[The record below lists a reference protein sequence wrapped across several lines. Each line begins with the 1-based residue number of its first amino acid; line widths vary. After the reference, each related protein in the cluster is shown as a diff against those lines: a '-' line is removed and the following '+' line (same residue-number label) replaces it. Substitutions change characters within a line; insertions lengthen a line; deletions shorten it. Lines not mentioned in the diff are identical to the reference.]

1 MQRILICEPQCRGS
15 EHADFNAAL
24 LRTIELAFPGAR
36 VWFAAEPD
44 HLRWVRSRV
53 QGDDDAFGWLEYEI
67 PPRAATWLGR
77 NGPRGL
83 RAAHRFWSKVRALAE
98 TRQADLLVL
107 ASITAPGLTAW
118 KASLRDDDP
127 PTLIIPH
134 GILASLDGVG
144 ALDRARAMLLRG
156 LFRWRASAPVRYVA
170 LGGSIHAAL
179 IGIDPRVAEAFS
191 TLDIPNLWTTDAPAA
206 GGAPSTASFG
216 YFGVAAKG
224 YAAFERLA
232 EGVRREHPATE
243 FRLIGFHDEPLAAA
257 EYARRAS
264 TITHAVWTGEPE
276 HYRLTAS
283 ASYIDA
289 IAFGKP
295 VIAMRNAYV
304 EHYFSQLGDIGYL
317 CDSEAAMLETLAAIA
332 SEFPGERYRVQC
344 VNLARARSR
353 FAPAMLAAEFRRIA
367 ARAELA
373 AEGRPPRQAAS

>member
-24 LRTIELAFPGAR
+24 LRTVELAFPGAR
-36 VWFAAEPD
+36 IWFAAEAD

-53 QGDDDAFGWLEYEI
+53 DGGGDAFGWLENEI
-67 PPRAATWLGR
+67 PPHAATWVGR

-83 RAAHRFWSKVRALAE
+83 RAAHRFWSRVRALADANH
-98 TRQADLLVL
+98 ADLLVL

-118 KASLRDDDP
+118 KATLRADDP

-144 ALDRARAMLLRG
+144 ALDRARAVLLRA
-156 LFRWRASAPVRYVA
+156 LFRWRASSAVRYVA

-179 IGIDPRVAEAFS
+179 LGIDPHVAAVFS
-191 TLDIPNLWTTDAPAA
+191 TLDLPNLWTADPPLDAGAPA
-206 GGAPSTASFG
+206 TASFG

-232 EGVRREHPATE
+232 EGVRRMYPGTE

-295 VIAMRNAYV
+295 VVAMRNAYV

-317 CDSEAAMLETLAAIA
+317 CDSEEAMLETLAAIA
-332 SEFPGERYRVQC
+332 REFPRERYRLQC
-344 VNLARARSR
+344 ANLARARSR
-353 FAPAMLAAEFRRIA
+353 FAPAMLAGEFRRIA
-367 ARAELA
+367 SEA
-373 AEGRPPRQAAS
+373 GQAADGRRSRAAS